1 MILRSIKGLSK
12 VHRRSNGGP
21 LRVSELKDSE
31 LKDSE
36 LKDSEP
42 KDSDFKDSELKDSEL
57 KDSEL
62 RETQESIFSEV
73 LGFPMNYPK
82 VVVMMI

>member
-36 LKDSEP
+36 LKDSEL
-42 KDSDFKDSELKDSEL
+42 KDSELKDSEL
-57 KDSEL
+57 KYSELKDSEL
-62 RETQESIFSEV
+62 KSPYFLKFLVSLCRNT
-73 LGFPMNYPK
+73 MNC
-82 VVVMMI
+82 